1 MSKRTV
7 GYINGELLLDIGYPE
22 PVFLSHLTLP
32 ITVDGSSDYAT
43 YAMNVDLAS
52 VAQTV
57 RNIFE
62 EAEKEQ
68 AGSS

>member
-32 ITVDGSSDYAT
+32 ITVDSSSDYTA

-57 RNIFE
+57 RDIFE

>member
-7 GYINGELLLDIGYPE
+7 GYVNGELLLDIGYPE
-22 PVFLSHLTLP
+22 PVFLSHLALP
-32 ITVDGSSDYAT
+32 ITVDGSSDYTAYT
-43 YAMNVDLAS
+43 MNVDLAS

-57 RNIFE
+57 KAIFE

-68 AGSS
+68 AE